1 MENKTTPKNRRD
13 AAHLTAR
20 QLGIDMFTSNAF
32 ATKPENSHKWV
43 FGPDP
48 DKDSVWQSLPQVTLH
63 GFDEGLPETEFCNA
77 RNGGHRGSFKA
88 KHGSYRGILIGN
100 IAIVIHP
107 LVVITVQL
115 RTSSLKVINYALFT
129 TLFCRA

>member
-1 MENKTTPKNRRD
+1 VNMATDQTCNLVYRTDKDMARKKKNFKTIMENKTSPKNRRD
-13 AAHLTAR
+13 AGRLEAR

-63 GFDEGLPETEFCNA
+63 GFDEGLCQKLNFAMLEMAVTEANSRLNMA
-77 RNGGHRGSFKA
+77 ATEVS
-88 KHGSYRGILIGN
+88 
-100 IAIVIHP
+100 
-107 LVVITVQL
+107 
-115 RTSSLKVINYALFT
+115 
-129 TLFCRA
+129 